1 MLTGNL
7 SKIIAFI
14 SEEGIDIVWIGFL
27 YKINIVIISQERVFL
42 KNGRGCV
49 RINILCHKCLLS
61 CTTLLYSY
69 EVIGKL

>member
-27 YKINIVIISQERVFL
+27 YKIKI
-42 KNGRGCV
+42 
-49 RINILCHKCLLS
+49 
-61 CTTLLYSY
+61 
-69 EVIGKL
+69 